1 MIIHCPHCKEE
12 LVAEITGRALVACP
26 VCEFLFAIE
35 TAGRAQIPTF
45 AEEQSLPRVAA
56 RRPAQVAAASGPD
69 ATHVGDT
76 SDAFGTLPLPSGKT
90 LYLEVVESAAD
101 PAPGTVFRFNKG
113 RMILG
118 RSDADILLDD
128 EKISRKHALIEAI
141 SRENIYLKDLASTNG
156 TFLNGHRVMMKK
168 LCAGD
173 EISVGR
179 VRLKFHMND
188 A

>member
-12 LVAEITGRALVACP
+12 MVAELAARALVACP
-26 VCEFLFAIE
+26 ACEFLFAVE
-35 TAGRAQIPTF
+35 PGGRAQIPTF

-56 RRPAQVAAASGPD
+56 RLPAQVAPAGGPD

-76 SDAFGTLPLPSGKT
+76 SDAFGTLPVPPGKT
-90 LYLEVVESAAD
+90 LYLEVVESVAE
-101 PAPGTVFRFNKG
+101 PAPGTIFRFSKG

-118 RSDADILLDD
+118 RSDADVLLDD

-156 TFLNGHRVMMKK
+156 TYLNGHRVMMKK
-168 LCAGD
+168 LSAGD
-173 EISVGR
+173 EITVGR
-179 VRLKFHMND
+179 VRLRFHMTD
-188 A
+188 G